1 MKKQIIS
8 WLLVLCMAATM
19 ATVPVFADFADTDGH
34 WGEEAISTWSSYG
47 IIKGDPNGNFNPDSN
62 MTRAEAAAVFERLLN
77 ISTEG
82 SISQYTDV
90 KADDWFASSIRKCIA
105 AGIMNGVS
113 ATKIDPNGTLT
124 REQMFVML
132 GRALNISESTTA
144 AAPAT
149 DHGQISNWAEG
160 IINSM
165 LNKGYING
173 IGGGN
178 IAPLASIN
186 RASVMSL
193 LNQTITTYAN
203 APGEVTAS
211 KGGIVLVVS
220 GNVAVTGEADTIVIA
235 AADSN
240 ITIKANANEVNVIAN
255 DVDLAVEGNVNTVNI
270 EADNTAVS
278 GSGKVETANV
288 NGDNTKVDTK
298 DTKINIAADATGTTA
313 NGTPVASETSST
325 DSKDE
330 SKEET
335 KKPSTGGGGGGGGH
349 RHSYTNGKCS
359 CGDRTAERTLSVS
372 PTAAETVYEKAI
384 TEIMTDVE
392 VTADSNVFNVTGT
405 AKYVTGWEAFNNSV
419 VEEQSGHYITLD
431 LAKPALLPTGETF
444 TIGDTVFA
452 TDNDGVRLTTRLE
465 NHADGKLTVKL
476 HFSETDI
483 DEYIIDFSNVVLGGR
498 VLNVFPAG
506 TDETVYEK
514 SVSDIMTGV
523 EVTADGN
530 VFNVTGTA
538 KYVTGWEAFN
548 NSAVEEQSGH
558 YITLKLARPALLPIG
573 ESFTIGGDTF
583 TTTDNGIRLTTR
595 LENHADGK
603 LTVKLHFSETD
614 IDEYIIDFSNVV
626 PEQAE

>member
-1 MKKQIIS
+1 MKKRIIS

-34 WGEEAISTWSSYG
+34 WGEEAISIWSSYG

-77 ISTEG
+77 ITSEG
-82 SISQYTDV
+82 NISQYTDI
-90 KADDWFASSIRKCIA
+90 KADDWHAGSFKKCIA

-113 ATKIDPNGTLT
+113 ATKMDPNGTLT

-132 GRALNISESTTA
+132 GRALNIGESKTA
-144 AAPAT
+144 NAPAT
-149 DHGQISNWAEG
+149 DHGQISDWAEG

-203 APGEVTAS
+203 APGEVTAA

-220 GNVAVTGEADTIVIA
+220 DNVIVTGQADTIVVA
-235 AADSN
+235 KADSN
-240 ITIKANANEVNVIAN
+240 VTIKADANEVNVIAN

-298 DTKINIAADATGTTA
+298 DTKINVAADAAGTTA
-313 NGTPVASETSST
+313 NGTPVANQTPST
-325 DSKDE
+325 NTDT
-330 SKEET
+330 KEET
-335 KKPSTGGGGGGGGH
+335 KKPSTGGGGGGGGGH

-359 CGDRTAERTLSVS
+359 CGDRTAERSLAIST
-372 PTAAETVYEKAI
+372 TAAETVYSKPVAD
-384 TEIMTDVE
+384 IMEGVA
-392 VTADSNVFNVTGT
+392 VTADGNVFNVSGTAKYITGWTAFNSEVEAEQTGHYITLDLAKPALLPTGETFTIGDIVFETDNDGVRLTTRLENLTDGKLTVKLHFSETDIDEYIIDFSNVVLGGRVLDIDATAAETVYSKSVADIMEGVAVTADGNVFNVSGT
-405 AKYVTGWEAFNNSV
+405 AKYVTGWEAFNSAV
-419 VEEQSGHYITLD
+419 AEEQSGHYITLD

-465 NHADGKLTVKL
+465 NLTDGKLTVKL

-483 DEYIIDFSNVVLGGR
+483 DEYIIDFSNVVL
-498 VLNVFPAG
+498 
-506 TDETVYEK
+506 
-514 SVSDIMTGV
+514 
-523 EVTADGN
+523 
-530 VFNVTGTA
+530 
-538 KYVTGWEAFN
+538 
-548 NSAVEEQSGH
+548 
-558 YITLKLARPALLPIG
+558 
-573 ESFTIGGDTF
+573 
-583 TTTDNGIRLTTR
+583 
-595 LENHADGK
+595 
-603 LTVKLHFSETD
+603 
-614 IDEYIIDFSNVV
+614 
-626 PEQAE
+626 EQAE